1 MAPQRSPRLWSLSEA
16 IEVVI
21 VVAAIAAVSLGWATF
36 ASAQDTPLDLTI
48 LAKLDAPTAAPTQAG
63 STLNLSILDRLDTSA
78 ATSPVDTLDITL
90 LNALD
95 SKPAIK
101 PSKSAM
107 RSLGTASGVD
117 LGDEI
122 GREACKPERPQASVN
137 GVNPRDTTVNPPNG
151 RIWERPDDERQ
162 ALIEHLIGHPNHS
175 SHGFTFDALNRLDL
189 SILERLHSNDH
200 DGRLNLSMKTIAEA
214 PRPSAVTCP
223 DGVCPVPASTGKQTG
238 TKPTAGTT
246 SPPSWG
252 NVTSFGW
259 LDGSWRSTPQPGTN
273 YPTLGGIL
281 VPLSGGVVS
290 APQAPRQQTYVRGNC
305 PGGVCPLN

>member
-1 MAPQRSPRLWSLSEA
+1 MRSQRSLQLWTLAEA

-21 VVAAIAAVSLGWATF
+21 VIAAIATVSLGLATI
-36 ASAQDTPLDLTI
+36 AAAQDTTLDLSI
-48 LAKLDAPTAAPTQAG
+48 LAKLDAPAAAPLTADR
-63 STLNLSILDRLDTSA
+63 LDLSILDRLQPA
-78 ATSPVDTLDITL
+78 AESPADMLDITL
-90 LNALD
+90 LDNLD

-101 PSKSAM
+101 PSKSAL

-122 GREACKPERPQASVN
+122 GREACKPERPQASIEIDYPTRASN
-137 GVNPRDTTVNPPNG
+137 WTYPGAGRSALIQHLTTAPQHRGKFQLDTLARLETN
-151 RIWERPDDERQ
+151 ELQ
-162 ALIEHLIGHPNHS
+162 ALHS
-175 SHGFTFDALNRLDL
+175 D
-189 SILERLHSNDH
+189 DH
-200 DGRLNLSMKTIAEA
+200 EGRKKPVTIAKA
-214 PRPSAVTCP
+214 PRPSAATCP

-273 YPTLGGIL
+273 YPTLGGVL

-305 PGGVCPLN
+305 PGGFCPLN